1 MGDGEVWRWAALA
14 TAVLIQA
21 AAGTNFNFPAYST
34 SLKAALGASQVGLNG
49 LALASDLGKVL
60 GWSAGVAALRLPL
73 PAVVAVA
80 AGMGLLGYGLQW
92 LLVARHLP
100 LQYSSVFILCLMAGC
115 SICWFNT
122 VCFALCTRAFPSPRH
137 RSLALSLSVSF
148 NGASA
153 GFYALLATA
162 LPGHHPSGS
171 SYLLLSATIPLL
183 ASAVA
188 LPPALRFSSPG
199 TVAADHGRNDDESE
213 DGVFLLL
220 LGFAVLAGVH
230 LLLLPPSSGA
240 APATRLL
247 LGGGSLLL
255 LLPLLRVW
263 RRGGRTRNC
272 PEDLELLRKLLSAK
286 AEGSPRGRHWLAG
299 GGVGGRRWLGRGRLS
314 AVGEEHGPRRLVSRV
329 DFWVYYLA
337 YLCGGTVGL
346 VYSNNLGQIRES
358 QGRGGESTA
367 ALVGLYSSCSF
378 FGRLLASVPDLL
390 AGNGIARTGWLAA
403 GLAPMPAAFFLLAG
417 WGNCGGMLPFCTAAV
432 ALSSGFVFAAAV
444 AVTAELFGAESVGVN
459 HNILVTNIP
468 LGSLIYGLLAALLY
482 DTGAGSTGCRGR
494 RCYAATFWLWGCI
507 TTVGVCFSAAL
518 FLRTWAAYTIPF
530 PPPRPPKEGIALLSS
545 NNEQGRP
552 LHRLQCS

>member
-80 AGMGLLGYGLQW
+80 AGMGLLGTACSG
-92 LLVARHLP
+92 
-100 LQYSSVFILCLMAGC
+100 SSSPATSLSNTPRCRSQVFILCLMAGC

-122 VCFALCTRAFPSPRH
+122 VCFALCTRAFPSP
-137 RSLALSLSVSF
+137 AT
-148 NGASA
+148 APSA

-199 TVAADHGRNDDESE
+199 TVAADHGCNDDESE

-230 LLLLPPSSGA
+230 LLVLPPPPAPLPLSASSSAAAPFSSSFLSSASGVGWAHPELSRGSGA
-240 APATRLL
+240 PSRAALCQ
-247 LGGGSLLL
+247 S
-255 LLPLLRVW
+255 
-263 RRGGRTRNC
+263 RGI
-272 PEDLELLRKLLSAK
+272 P
-286 AEGSPRGRHWLAG
+286 PREA
-299 GGVGGRRWLGRGRLS
+299 
-314 AVGEEHGPRRLVSRV
+314 LVSRRRRGRTTV
-329 DFWVYYLA
+329 AGEGSVVRAGWILG
-337 YLCGGTVGL
+337 LLPGLPLRGTVGL
-346 VYSNNLGQIRES
+346 VYSNNLGQIGES

-390 AGNGIARTGWLAA
+390 AGEKREWNRENRVAGG

-417 WGNCGGMLPFCTAAV
+417 WGNCGGVLPFCTAAV

-482 DTGAGSTGCRGR
+482 DTGAGSTGAGGGAATPRRSGCGAASRQLGYASVQPSSCGHGPPIQSPSRRRGR
-494 RCYAATFWLWGCI
+494 
-507 TTVGVCFSAAL
+507 
-518 FLRTWAAYTIPF
+518 
-530 PPPRPPKEGIALLSS
+530 PRKG
-545 NNEQGRP
+545 
-552 LHRLQCS
+552 